1 MLVNGCVAS
10 PISAKACEAYGANPY
25 YGCNKWVSPAPAWR
39 RAECAAQVALECE
52 ALHASAP
59 RRSVPLPPLP
69 LAAPHPRPAALPLTL
84 RRRSFYPYE
93 RCYISETNTLLTPVV
108 FNYGIVSRGLLGVII
123 DYVQRVREAVLE
135 QQQLIALGPAHI
147 AFRSID
153 KVSPLGVGPLTTGQL
168 VNEMASAYLAGGLQ
182 SLASNIQSEV
192 EGLVTAAVNIDAL
205 AVAFSSL
212 TLPVFVLVFYRPL
225 ILHLDADIKRSR
237 ALLMLVPDEIAKVV
251 PAIVNAGQKLMQTT
265 D

>member
-1 MLVNGCVAS
+1 MR
-10 PISAKACEAYGANPY
+10 SAPRKCADANRA
-25 YGCNKWVSPAPAWR
+25 PAPAR
-39 RAECAAQVALECE
+39 
-52 ALHASAP
+52 
-59 RRSVPLPPLP
+59 PPL
-69 LAAPHPRPAALPLTL
+69 LTAALPLL

-182 SLASNIQSEV
+182 SLASNIESEV
-192 EGLVTAAVNIDAL
+192 EGLVTAAANIDAL

-225 ILHLDADIKRSR
+225 VLHLDADIKRSR

>member
-1 MLVNGCVAS
+1 
-10 PISAKACEAYGANPY
+10 
-25 YGCNKWVSPAPAWR
+25 
-39 RAECAAQVALECE
+39 
-52 ALHASAP
+52 
-59 RRSVPLPPLP
+59 
-69 LAAPHPRPAALPLTL
+69 
-84 RRRSFYPYE
+84 
-93 RCYISETNTLLTPVV
+93 
-108 FNYGIVSRGLLGVII
+108 
-123 DYVQRVREAVLE
+123 
-135 QQQLIALGPAHI
+135 
-147 AFRSID
+147 
-153 KVSPLGVGPLTTGQL
+153 
-168 VNEMASAYLAGGLQ
+168 MASAYLAGGLQ